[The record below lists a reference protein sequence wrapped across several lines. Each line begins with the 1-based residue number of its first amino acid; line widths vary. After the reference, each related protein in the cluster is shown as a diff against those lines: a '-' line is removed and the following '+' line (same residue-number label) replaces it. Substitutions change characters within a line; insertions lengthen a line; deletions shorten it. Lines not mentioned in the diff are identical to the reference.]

1 MDQQNP
7 LTDPTSFIAYRL
19 ANGDSSLG
27 AKPGHPAAS
36 NTRMASPGI
45 VALASAGTSKPFT
58 HGHFKIARL
67 GWSDGV
73 SIGYVVGAPFL
84 ARALLL
90 DSWSR

>member
-27 AKPGHPAAS
+27 AKAFHPAAS

-45 VALASAGTSKPFT
+45 FALGLV
-58 HGHFKIARL
+58 IAAIIAITVL
-67 GWSDGV
+67 V
-73 SIGYVVGAPFL
+73 L
-84 ARALLL
+84 
-90 DSWSR
+90 

>member
-27 AKPGHPAAS
+27 AKPAHTAAS

-45 VALASAGTSKPFT
+45 VALGLV
-58 HGHFKIARL
+58 IAAIIAITVL
-67 GWSDGV
+67 V
-73 SIGYVVGAPFL
+73 L
-84 ARALLL
+84 
-90 DSWSR
+90 